1 MRSMSRLTNA
11 AAVIVALVVG
21 CSSSSSN
28 SDGSS
33 GPGGV
38 GPTTKLVDLSRAE
51 LNQLCAQESANGTGT
66 VACGADASVNVTPLG
81 VCTSIASDCSATVA
95 TSQACTALLNADAC
109 NPKQLNADMKSP
121 ACLVMLECTHSLCTN
136 TTCFCP
142 DYVSLNTCET
152 TCNRFTAGLTTDCAT
167 CIAGLFNGSSC
178 PNFTALAAPYDTCA
192 AVCAQS
198 NGGG

>member
-1 MRSMSRLTNA
+1 MRFMSRLANA
-11 AAVIVALVVG
+11 AAVVVALVAG

-28 SDGSS
+28 ADGSS
-33 GPGGV
+33 GT

-51 LNQLCAQESANGTGT
+51 LNQLCAAESANGTGM
-66 VACGADASVNVTPLG
+66 VSCGTDASVNVLPLG
-81 VCTSIASDCSATVA
+81 VCTSIASDCSGTLA
-95 TSQACTALLNADAC
+95 TSQACAALLNADAC
-109 NPKQLNADMKSP
+109 NPQQLNADRKSP

-136 TTCFCP
+136 TMCFCP
-142 DYVSLNTCET
+142 DYGSLNTCET
-152 TCNRFTAGLTTDCAT
+152 TCNRFTAGLTTDCAS

-192 AVCAQS
+192 AICAQS